1 MKNVILGVPAY
12 NEEETIGSVVS
23 VGAMF
28 VDDVIVVDDG
38 STDRTCVIAE
48 LSGADVFRLGYNHGK
63 GYCVRKLI
71 EIAKNKE
78 STLVLIDGD
87 FQHDPFEVEKLL
99 EKIDEG
105 YDIVIGKRERFSIP
119 LVRRI
124 GNKILGRAT
133 LKHDIDTQ
141 SGFRVLSRH
150 AVSELCDILHEDGF
164 GIESE
169 MIKVAKKKGLLI
181 DQVCISVR
189 YHNGHSKNFLLHGLS
204 VLTGIFRF
212 IIRREP
218 LRVFGFSSLISF
230 LIALMSGIRVVS
242 VFSKYGVIPLG
253 TAFVM
258 LLSAIYAG
266 FLISLGLIL
275 NVFRER

>member
-1 MKNVILGVPAY
+1 MKNVILGIPAY
-12 NEEETIGSVVS
+12 NEENTIGSVVS

-48 LSGADVFRLGYNHGK
+48 LSGADVFRLEYNHGK

-71 EIAKNKE
+71 EIAKSKG
-78 STLVLIDGD
+78 SALVLIDGD
-87 FQHDPFEVEKLL
+87 FQHDPFEIEKLL
-99 EKIDEG
+99 ERIDKG
-105 YDIVIGKRERFSIP
+105 YDIVIGKRESFSIP
-119 LVRRI
+119 IIRRI
-124 GNKILGRAT
+124 GNKILSRAT

-150 AVSELCDILHEDGF
+150 AVSELCDVLHEDGF

-169 MIKVAKKKGLLI
+169 MIKVAKEKGLSI
-181 DQVCISVR
+181 DQVCINVK

-204 VLTGIFRF
+204 VLSGIFRF

-218 LRVFGFSSLISF
+218 LRVFGFLSLISF
-230 LIALMSGIRVVS
+230 LTALVSGIRVVS
-242 VFSKYGVIPLG
+242 VFSEYGVIPLG

-258 LLSAIYAG
+258 LLSGMYSG

-275 NVFRER
+275 NIFRER